1 MGVCPKEGGL
11 RLALS
16 CVSRQKSGILE
27 LVEPQGLPPSTHL
40 QVGSKAFVGR
50 ISPGWFSK
58 RGRWKMGGQGKRMS
72 SDQCWIQESQMNTSE
87 PSPTPLPG
95 PDYHFSG
102 SGEQLPNRGALVEL
116 LAEALMWLQREKES
130 VLGSSRSSVQEQ
142 ILWGG
147 PWSPDPAPSSPGGLC
162 PEEATGFVVSG
173 HSTMKSVTWA
183 QAWVPGGQ
191 SYCGPGRQHPGTG
204 AAPAGPL
211 LPSSMRHLDP
221 GPPDSWKIISPLRN

>member
-40 QVGSKAFVGR
+40 QVGSKAFVRR

-58 RGRWKMGGQGKRMS
+58 RGRWKRGGQGKRMS
-72 SDQCWIQESQMNTSE
+72 SAQCWIQESQMNTSE

-102 SGEQLPNRGALVEL
+102 SGEQLPNHGAPVEL

-142 ILWGG
+142 ILWGS

-162 PEEATGFVVSG
+162 PEEATGFVVRWPQHHEVSYMGSG
-173 HSTMKSVTWA
+173 VGARWTVLLWAWSSAPRDWGSPSGASVAIQHETSG
-183 QAWVPGGQ
+183 PRTTGQ
-191 SYCGPGRQHPGTG
+191 LEDHF
-204 AAPAGPL
+204 
-211 LPSSMRHLDP
+211 SSP
-221 GPPDSWKIISPLRN
+221 